1 MECRILSIRG
11 ERVILDADL
20 ATIYG
25 VATGALNQ
33 AVKRNRRRFPSD
45 FLFQLSQAEFEG
57 LRSQSVISNPA
68 RGGRRRCP
76 WAFTE
81 HGAIMVASI
90 LNSPR
95 AIEMSVFVVRAFVRL
110 RDFARNHAELSSKL
124 EALENRVAG
133 HDQELRR
140 MFAAV
145 RALLTTPRP
154 RNRPIGFR

>member
-1 MECRILSIRG
+1 
-11 ERVILDADL
+11 
-20 ATIYG
+20 
-25 VATGALNQ
+25 
-33 AVKRNRRRFPSD
+33 
-45 FLFQLSQAEFEG
+45 
-57 LRSQSVISNPA
+57 
-68 RGGRRRCP
+68 
-76 WAFTE
+76 
-81 HGAIMVASI
+81 MVASI

-124 EALENRVAG
+124 EALENRIAG
-133 HDQELRR
+133 HDRELRS